1 MVYNSQNTL
10 TEDDTGAVSE
20 NMFEDPARL
29 KMMGRK
35 FWSWNHEHSKQ
46 QQVRG
51 LCFGNSSEKQVRG
64 LTVVESTLMHFG
76 RAAGRFKWVGT
87 LLFYF
92 FFFPEEG
99 KRRHQVWKKREE
111 RQKSSGVRD
120 RFVHLQY
127 FGLLK
132 LDVLFVRSIII
143 KC

>member
-87 LLFYF
+87 LLFF
-92 FFFPEEG
+92 FFFSRGRQEKTLGMEK
-99 KRRHQVWKKREE
+99 KRRKAEKFRCKGQVCSPAIFWSSQVRCSLC
-111 RQKSSGVRD
+111 QK
-120 RFVHLQY
+120 Y
-127 FGLLK
+127 NY
-132 LDVLFVRSIII
+132 
-143 KC
+143 